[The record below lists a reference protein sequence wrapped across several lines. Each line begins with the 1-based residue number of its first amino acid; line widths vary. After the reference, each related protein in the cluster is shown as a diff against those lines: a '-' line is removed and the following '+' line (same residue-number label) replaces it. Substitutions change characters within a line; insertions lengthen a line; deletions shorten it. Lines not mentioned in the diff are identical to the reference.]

1 MLSSVL
7 HFNSGV
13 FHFHEELPT
22 QSYISSITDISA
34 STFATDDRKSSK
46 LTKSN
51 ARIVKG
57 NKVCLL
63 NVPSFMIPCEIL
75 RYFTKPYLDSIL
87 SMQIL
92 RHTGD
97 NDDKYLVYLELD
109 CESSAKSLIR
119 DFDGQP
125 LSTLEQISCVLY
137 SIRSVH
143 LSTADDG
150 NSETDYQYKETDDTS
165 ESLSVGTTSCTGIA
179 STSARFLS
187 SSPSSSTSS
196 FMLRTR
202 ALSLSSFPSTL
213 ATTSPTI
220 SRKLQPLTASKAKA
234 QIENSA
240 LHISNP
246 EDLDAAAPAEE
257 GLCVEEN
264 FCPVCLEVINGT
276 NPHSFTT
283 ACHHTYHIDCISKLE
298 GPQCPVC
305 RCERA
310 VAVRPF

>member
-7 HFNSGV
+7 RFNSGV

-22 QSYISSITDISA
+22 QSYISSNADISS
-34 STFATDDRKSSK
+34 STFATNDHLSK
-46 LTKSN
+46 PN
-51 ARIVKG
+51 NRIIKG

-75 RYFTKPYLDSIL
+75 KYFTKPYLDKIL

-92 RHTGD
+92 RHIGD
-97 NDDKYLVYLELD
+97 HDDKYLAYLELD
-109 CESSAKSLIR
+109 CEASAKSLIN

-125 LSTLEQISCVLY
+125 LSTLEQISCVMY

-150 NSETDYQYKETDDTS
+150 ESETDYQYEEKIDMS
-165 ESLSVGTTSCTGIA
+165 ESSALAATFCTGVQ
-179 STSARFLS
+179 STSSRFLS

-196 FMLRTR
+196 FMLRSR
-202 ALSLSSFPSTL
+202 ALSLSSFPSAL
-213 ATTSPTI
+213 ASSSPTN
-220 SRKLQPLTASKAKA
+220 SRKMFPLTASKA
-234 QIENSA
+234 QNENGE
-240 LHISNP
+240 LHITNP
-246 EDLDAAAPAEE
+246 DDLDAAAAPADG

-264 FCPVCLEVINGT
+264 FCPVCLEVINSSK
-276 NPHSFTT
+276 PHSFTT

-305 RCERA
+305 R
-310 VAVRPF
+310 